1 MPVLQQIAVFVLEIF
16 WGVMLG
22 FLLDCYQQARKIC
35 SFRNRGTSLG
45 DFLFWLLATVLTAC
59 FLMLVNW
66 GEVRVYV
73 FLAMVLGVLL
83 YFKFLGPPVRRG
95 LGALGKIFG
104 KPLARGAK
112 LFRSLRG
119 KSRSLLKQCR
129 ILKRCSNLRK

>member
-83 YFKFLGPPVRRG
+83 YFKFLGCSFILSSWGHRSAGVWERWGRFSASPW
-95 LGALGKIFG
+95 
-104 KPLARGAK
+104 RGAQNFSG
-112 LFRSLRG
+112 LCGG
-119 KSRSLLKQCR
+119 KAGFY
-129 ILKRCSNLRK
+129 